1 MRPFYVLYLNK
12 IETDQMGYITTPKSL
27 SPVPINHYLLF
38 WMTFSISHVWFEL
51 VTKSIAM
58 LLENQDFANMD
69 VLKRQ
74 KESTQL
80 EYWKSTGR
88 ILEEL
93 SRDKLKVDFKGWY
106 TV

>member
-1 MRPFYVLYLNK
+1 
-12 IETDQMGYITTPKSL
+12 
-27 SPVPINHYLLF
+27 
-38 WMTFSISHVWFEL
+38 
-51 VTKSIAM
+51 M

-80 EYWKSTGR
+80 EHWKSTGR

-93 SRDKLKVDFKGWY
+93 SRDKLKVDFKG
-106 TV
+106 